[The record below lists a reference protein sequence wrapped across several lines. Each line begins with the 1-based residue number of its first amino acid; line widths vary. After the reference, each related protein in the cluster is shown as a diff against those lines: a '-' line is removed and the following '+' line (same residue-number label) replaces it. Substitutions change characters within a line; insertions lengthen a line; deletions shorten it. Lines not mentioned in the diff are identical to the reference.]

1 MKKLQGKGRTAVLWG
16 ASASLLTAIVW
27 MALPVGAVLTFA
39 SGPQEWFTRSY
50 SYFDIGVLGMSGNGF
65 PFVTACLSVLLLL
78 WVVWQATLRKNPG
91 IDARL
96 VKILSVVCVVTS
108 VLGLF
113 LLSFTP
119 AGYGITVLLA
129 VTCGLLFWAL

>member
-16 ASASLLTAIVW
+16 AIASLLTAIVW

-50 SYFDIGVLGMSGNGF
+50 SYFDIGVL
-65 PFVTACLSVLLLL
+65 
-78 WVVWQATLRKNPG
+78 
-91 IDARL
+91 
-96 VKILSVVCVVTS
+96 
-108 VLGLF
+108 
-113 LLSFTP
+113 SFTP